1 MPLACRSR
9 QLLRP
14 RHSWRLLR
22 LRRPLPWLSEYASF
36 SPANLRL
43 REASTFRAAS
53 AFADL
58 RYPSGVLRSL
68 HFPCSLYLRRISANL
83 RCPSVSVKP
92 PLSVQPPLP
101 PNLRYPS
108 GAPPLLRHPPA
119 PPYMMRCNREFHH
132 SGLTTKAWQLSSSDL
147 RDFKPHRLAAGSPVR
162 CRRNRDIARMVVDGH
177 LFSLR
182 VKSSIYL
189 DATRRRS
196 VIAELYSSSPNGT
209 GRSKMGGRR

>member
-1 MPLACRSR
+1 MRPLARRSR
-9 QLLRP
+9 QLLHP
-14 RHSWRLLR
+14 RRSRRLLR
-22 LRRPLPWLSEYASF
+22 LRRFLPWLSEYASF
-36 SPANLRL
+36 SSVNLRL
-43 REASTFRAAS
+43 REVSAFRAAS
-53 AFADL
+53 TFAESPLPL
-58 RYPSGVLRSL
+58 RCTTHYPSGV
-68 HFPCSLYLRRISANL
+68 
-83 RCPSVSVKP
+83 
-92 PLSVQPPLP
+92 
-101 PNLRYPS
+101 
-108 GAPPLLRHPPA
+108 PPLLRHPPA

-196 VIAELYSSSPNGT
+196 VIAELYRSSPNGT